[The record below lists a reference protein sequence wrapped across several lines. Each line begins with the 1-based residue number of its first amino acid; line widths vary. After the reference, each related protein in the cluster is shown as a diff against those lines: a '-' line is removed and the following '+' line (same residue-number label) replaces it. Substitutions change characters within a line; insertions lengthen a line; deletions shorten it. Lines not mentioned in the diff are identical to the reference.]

1 MLPNWLLGKSKS
13 KLQEILGG
21 GGGGTDY
28 TAGDGIDISNGV
40 ISFDPATTPAI
51 DPSKVDGLNDDLAA
65 LAPKTALSN
74 ANILHNP
81 WFQVNQRGVMTLSTN
96 GYFVDRWRALCAT
109 AGTTTYTLNS
119 DGTITIDNSLGEGP
133 AYFIQRR
140 TSKTISRV
148 TGRKITVSVMFS
160 DGIVRSGT
168 GIYSNTET
176 ITYYSNDDIRI
187 QSIAQNEGQFFVL
200 RVEAGKTVTIKA
212 LKLELGSVSTL
223 AMDTAP
229 DMATELAKCQRYFQR
244 LIIKGTTTS
253 NVRPTI
259 SLSNAAT
266 STICWFPIYLEA
278 SMRAIPEL
286 SLVGDFAIAEG
297 SVAQAVASTSD
308 NTLSIARVGT
318 NSTGPFINLSCTP
331 STEVLT
337 PGSTYKLVGIT
348 PQEPIYIDFSAEL

>member
-200 RVEAGKTVTIKA
+200 RVEAGKSVTIKA
-212 LKLELGSVSTL
+212 LKLEVGEISTL

-229 DMATELAKCQRYFQR
+229 DMALELAKCQRYFQR
-244 LIIKGTTTS
+244 LVNVSIGTQ
-253 NVRPTI
+253 NI
-259 SLSNAAT
+259 GLALAT
-266 STICWFPIYLEA
+266 SATSARWMCVLPSY
-278 SMRAIPEL
+278 MRASPSMSMFQL
-286 SLVGDFAIAEG
+286 GLLAGGG
-297 SVAQAVASTSD
+297 SQ
-308 NTLSIARVGT
+308 I
-318 NSTGPFINLSCTP
+318 I
-331 STEVLT
+331 STEVSFHQLRGNQAAIGIDVASGLT
-337 PGSTYKLVGIT
+337 AGNVYLVQHTTDSGN
-348 PQEPIYIDFSAEL
+348 IDFSAEL

>member
-1 MLPNWLLGKSKS
+1 MLPNWLYGKSKS

-51 DPSKVDGLNDDLAA
+51 DPSKVEGLNDDLAA

-140 TSKTISRV
+140 TPKTISRV
-148 TGRKITVSVMFS
+148 VGRKITVSVMLS
-160 DGIVRSGT
+160 NGTVHSGT
-168 GIYSNTET
+168 GTYSDTET
-176 ITYYSNDDIRI
+176 TNYYEDNDIKI
-187 QSIAQNEGQFFVL
+187 QSIAQSFGQFFVL

-229 DMATELAKCQRYFQR
+229 DMALELAKCQRYFQR
-244 LIIKGTTTS
+244 ISGAADSLLGLAYSYSTTKAETAISIQSAMRVTPSLAYSGTFKIGGS
-253 NVRPTI
+253 AVSAI
-259 SLSNAAT
+259 SLIALSGN
-266 STICWFPIYLEA
+266 I
-278 SMRAIPEL
+278 L
-286 SLVGDFAIAEG
+286 SLELT
-297 SVAQAVASTSD
+297 SSSLSQYVA
-308 NTLSIARVGT
+308 ARFFFGT
-318 NSTGPFINLSCTP
+318 NT
-331 STEVLT
+331 
-337 PGSTYKLVGIT
+337 
-348 PQEPIYIDFSAEL
+348 YIDLDAEL